1 MSAAPAQSLGSRHCR
16 RERQHHWYVPPCYG
30 SLRWKSKS
38 GGKSSGLLRGINCA
52 AFFLRRRFRI
62 EPLETKKRL
71 RLLGAVLVSGSSNY
85 ARSCRLWHGSS
96 QARLRL
102 TDDLLI
108 VIGNDPLHID
118 ACAFDP
124 RFVRQSL
131 ELKLNLFSLPGR
143 HEGDGKSGG
152 FACGGLNFHRVWVYS
167 LV

>member
-38 GGKSSGLLRGINCA
+38 GGKSSGLLGDQ
-52 AFFLRRRFRI
+52 LRCLFP
-62 EPLETKKRL
+62 ETPLQNRASGNRKRP
-71 RLLGAVLVSGSSNY
+71 RLLGAVLVSGSSDD

-131 ELKLNLFSLPGR
+131 ELKLNLFSLLGR
-143 HEGDGKSGG
+143 QEGDGKSGG
-152 FACGGLNFHRVWVYS
+152 FACGGLNFHRVWV
-167 LV
+167 